1 MSNLANMMWLL
12 VSTFVF
18 VAYIVVMFQIVVDL
32 FRDHELSG
40 WLKALWII
48 GLLFVPILTALLYVI
63 IRGRGMAQRQR
74 AAAERARQET
84 AAYVRDVA
92 GTSSVDQIAK
102 AKALLDAGTIDTNEF
117 ARLKQQA
124 LAGAHA

>member
-74 AAAERARQET
+74 AAAARAREEA

-92 GTSSVDQIAK
+92 GTSSVAQIAK
-102 AKALLDAGTIDTNEF
+102 AKALLDAGTIDNDEF
-117 ARLKQQA
+117 AHLKQQA